1 MVKKRNGAIDFWR
14 FVFAAILVVF
24 HSSMMDIALIHPGE
38 DYIFPFQLGS
48 LAVEFFLLTSG
59 FLFAKS
65 MNKKRENDLF
75 SWKNTWTFMKGKV
88 MSFYP
93 AYLICL
99 VLTFIVLNVTRYLC
113 HVEPYTAGL
122 SKAESIKTALINFGK
137 MLYEAT
143 LLRNFGLDFER
154 LLDQAW
160 YLSAMLLVLLLL
172 YPLYAKNKRR
182 FEHFIA
188 PVIAVALLGFLFLHG
203 QSLLNPS
210 KKYELFYKYAFTYK
224 GNVRAMAEICLG
236 VVCYRVCEWIKKIDF
251 TKLGKIL
258 LAVLELFGYGFAIV
272 YMHFMALSYSNLFWH
287 RMSIKTAP
295 VIGGDAKVIELGYS
309 SQFNAVQFVLLL
321 FMAISVTITFSE
333 KSVISRL
340 FNHKIFTI
348 LGQYSLYPY
357 LLYSIFSENLPLW
370 IKSWG
375 LADKL
380 TTDQIVLIYCALTF
394 VTAAIVMA
402 LHMLVK
408 NLLRRRKTKR
418 LAAQGV

>member
-65 MNKKRENDLF
+65 MNKKPGNDIL
-75 SWKNTWTFMKGKV
+75 SWKNTWTFMKGKL

-99 VLTFIVLNVTRYLC
+99 VLTFIAVNATRYIC
-113 HVEPYTAGL
+113 HVEPYVKGL
-122 SKAESIKTALINFGK
+122 TKTQTITEFFINFGK
-137 MLYEAT
+137 MIYEAT

-160 YLSAMLLVLLLL
+160 YLSAMILVLLLL

-188 PVIAVALLGFLFLHG
+188 PVIAVALLGFIFLHG

-236 VVCYRVCEWIKKIDF
+236 VVCYRVCEWLKKLDF
-251 TKLGKIL
+251 SKLGRVL
-258 LAVLELFGYGFAIV
+258 LAIIELFGYGFAIV
-272 YMHFMALSYSNLFWH
+272 YMHFMAYSYVNLFWH
-287 RMSIKTAP
+287 RLSIKLVP
-295 VIGGDAKVIELGYS
+295 LIGGDAEVVPLGYS
-309 SQFNAVQFVLLL
+309 AEFNSVQFVLLFFL
-321 FMAISVTITFSE
+321 AISVTITFSE
-333 KSVISRL
+333 KSIISGL
-340 FNHKIFTI
+340 FNHKFFTV

-357 LLYSIFSENLPLW
+357 LLYSIFSANLPLW
-370 IKSWG
+370 LQKWNLG
-375 LADKL
+375 DKL
-380 TTDQIVLIYCALTF
+380 STDQIVLLYCALTF

-402 LHMLVK
+402 AHMLVK
-408 NLLRRRKTKR
+408 KLLKKRKDRR
-418 LAAQGV
+418 LAVREG

>member
-14 FVFAAILVVF
+14 FVFAAVLVIF

-38 DYIFPFQLGS
+38 DYVFPFGLGS

-65 MNKKRENDLF
+65 MNKKRENDIF

-99 VLTFIVLNVTRYLC
+99 ILTFIAVNITRYIC
-113 HVEPYTAGL
+113 HVDPYLKGL
-122 SKAESIKTALINFGK
+122 SRTENIREFFVNFGK

-160 YLSAMLLVLLLL
+160 YLSAMILVMLLL

-182 FEHFIA
+182 FEYFIA
-188 PVIAVALLGFLFLHG
+188 PVIAIGLLGFIFMHG

-236 VVCYRVCEWIKKIDF
+236 VVCYRICEWLKKLDF
-251 TKLGKIL
+251 SKLGRVL
-258 LAVLELFGYGFAIV
+258 LAIIELFGYGFAIV
-272 YMHFMALSYSNLFWH
+272 YMHFMANAYSNLFWH
-287 RMSIKTAP
+287 RLSIQTTP
-295 VIGGDAKVIELGYS
+295 FMGEDAKVLELGYS
-309 SQFNAVQFVLLL
+309 SQFNAVEFVML
-321 FMAISVTITFSE
+321 FFLAISVTITFSE

-357 LLYSIFSENLPLW
+357 LLYSIFSSNLPLW
-370 IKSWG
+370 IRKWD
-375 LADKL
+375 LADKF
-380 TTDQIVLIYCALTF
+380 TTDQIVLIYCGLTF

-402 LHMLVK
+402 AHMGVK
-408 NLLRRRKTKR
+408 HLLRKRKTRR
-418 LAAQGV
+418 LAAQEG

>member
-1 MVKKRNGAIDFWR
+1 MVKKRNGAVDFWR
-14 FVFAAILVVF
+14 FVFAAILVIF

-38 DYIFPFQLGS
+38 DYVFPFQLGS

-65 MNKKRENDLF
+65 MNKSRENNTL
-75 SWKNTWTFMKGKV
+75 SWKGMWTFMKGKL

-99 VLTFIVLNVTRYLC
+99 VLTFIAVNLTRYLC
-113 HVEPYTAGL
+113 HVEPYLKGAT
-122 SKAESIKTALINFGK
+122 KADDVKNLFINFGK
-137 MLYEAT
+137 MLYEST

-160 YLSAMLLVLLLL
+160 YLSAMMLVLILL
-172 YPLYAKNKRR
+172 YPIYAKNKRR
-182 FEHFIA
+182 FENFIA
-188 PVIAVALLGFLFLHG
+188 PVLAIALLGFIFLHS

-236 VVCYRVCEWIKKIDF
+236 VVCWRVCEWLKRLDF
-251 TKLGKIL
+251 TKIGKVL
-258 LAVLELFGYGFAIV
+258 LAVIELFGYGFAIV
-272 YMHFMALSYSNLFWH
+272 YMHFLANAYSNLFWH
-287 RMSIKTAP
+287 RLSLKCVPLM
-295 VIGGDAKVIELGYS
+295 GEDAKAVNLGVPG
-309 SQFNAVQFVLLL
+309 QFNSVQFVML
-321 FMAISVTITFSE
+321 FFLAVSVTITFSE
-333 KSVISRL
+333 KSAISRL
-340 FNHKIFTI
+340 FNHKFFTV

-357 LLYSIFSENLPLW
+357 LLYSVFSANLPLW
-370 IKSWG
+370 IQKWK

-402 LHMLVK
+402 AHMFVK
-408 NLLRRRKTKR
+408 KRLKQRRERK
-418 LAAQGV
+418 LAAQEG

>member
-113 HVEPYTAGL
+113 HVEPYTADL
-122 SKAESIKTALINFGK
+122 SKAESIKAALINFGR

-236 VVCYRVCEWIKKIDF
+236 VVCYRICEWLKKIDF

-287 RMSIKTAP
+287 RMSIETAP

-357 LLYSIFSENLPLW
+357 LLYSVFSENLPLW

>member
-14 FVFAAILVVF
+14 FVFAAVLVIF

-38 DYIFPFQLGS
+38 DYVFPFGLGS

-65 MNKKRENDLF
+65 MNKKRENDVF

-99 VLTFIVLNVTRYLC
+99 ILTFIAVNITRYIC
-113 HVEPYTAGL
+113 HVDPYLKGL
-122 SKAESIKTALINFGK
+122 SRTENIREFFVNFGK
-137 MLYEAT
+137 TLYEAT

-160 YLSAMLLVLLLL
+160 YLSAMILVMLLL

-182 FEHFIA
+182 FEYFIA
-188 PVIAVALLGFLFLHG
+188 PVIAIGLLGFIFMHG

-236 VVCYRVCEWIKKIDF
+236 VVCYRICEWLKKLDF
-251 TKLGKIL
+251 SKLGRVL
-258 LAVLELFGYGFAIV
+258 LAIIELFGYGFAIV
-272 YMHFMALSYSNLFWH
+272 YMHFMANAYSNLFWH
-287 RMSIKTAP
+287 RLSIQTTP
-295 VIGGDAKVIELGYS
+295 FMGEDAKVLELGYS
-309 SQFNAVQFVLLL
+309 SQFNAVEFVML
-321 FMAISVTITFSE
+321 FFLAISVTITFSE
-333 KSVISRL
+333 KSVISAL
-340 FNHKIFTI
+340 FNHKIFTL

-357 LLYSIFSENLPLW
+357 LLYSIFSSNLPLW
-370 IKSWG
+370 IRKWD
-375 LADKL
+375 LADKF
-380 TTDQIVLIYCALTF
+380 TTDQIVLIYCGLTF

-402 LHMLVK
+402 AHMGVK
-408 NLLRRRKTKR
+408 HLLRKRKTRR
-418 LAAQGV
+418 LAAQEG

>member
-14 FVFAAILVVF
+14 FVFAAVLVIF

-38 DYIFPFQLGS
+38 DYVFPFGLGS

-65 MNKKRENDLF
+65 MNKKRENDIF

-99 VLTFIVLNVTRYLC
+99 ILTFIAVNITRYIC
-113 HVEPYTAGL
+113 HVDPYLKGL
-122 SKAESIKTALINFGK
+122 SRTENIREFFVNFGK

-160 YLSAMLLVLLLL
+160 YLSAMILVMLLL

-182 FEHFIA
+182 FEYFIA
-188 PVIAVALLGFLFLHG
+188 PVIAIGLLGFIFMHG

-236 VVCYRVCEWIKKIDF
+236 VVCYRICEWLKKLDF
-251 TKLGKIL
+251 SKLGRVL
-258 LAVLELFGYGFAIV
+258 LAIIELFGYGFAIV
-272 YMHFMALSYSNLFWH
+272 YMHFMANAYSNLFWH
-287 RMSIKTAP
+287 RLSIQTTP
-295 VIGGDAKVIELGYS
+295 FMGEDAKVLELGYS
-309 SQFNAVQFVLLL
+309 SQFNAVEFVML
-321 FMAISVTITFSE
+321 FFLAISVTITFSE
-333 KSVISRL
+333 KSVISAL
-340 FNHKIFTI
+340 FNHKIFTL

-357 LLYSIFSENLPLW
+357 LLYSIFSSNLPLW
-370 IKSWG
+370 IRKWD
-375 LADKL
+375 LADKF
-380 TTDQIVLIYCALTF
+380 TTDQIVLIYCGLTF

-402 LHMLVK
+402 AHMGVK
-408 NLLRRRKTKR
+408 HLLRKRKTRR
-418 LAAQGV
+418 LAAQEG

>member
-14 FVFAAILVVF
+14 FVFAAILVIF
-24 HSSMMDIALIHPGE
+24 HSCMLDIALIHPGE
-38 DYIFPFQLGS
+38 EYIFPFQLGS

-65 MNKKRENDLF
+65 MNKKRDNDVF

-99 VLTFIVLNVTRYLC
+99 VLTFIAVNVTRYIC
-113 HVEPYTAGL
+113 QVKPYLPDASRTD
-122 SKAESIKTALINFGK
+122 KAKELFINFGK
-137 MLYEAT
+137 LIYEST

-160 YLSAMLLVLLLL
+160 YLSAMVLVLLLL

-182 FEHFIA
+182 FEYFIA
-188 PVIAVALLGFLFLHG
+188 PVIAVALLGFIFLHG

-210 KKYELFYKYAFTYK
+210 KKYDLFYKYAFTYK

-236 VVCYRVCEWIKKIDF
+236 VVCWRVCEWLKKIDF
-251 TKLGKIL
+251 SRLGRVL
-258 LAVLELFGYGFAIV
+258 LAVMELFGYGFAIV
-272 YMHFMALSYSNLFWH
+272 YMHFMAYSYENLFWH
-287 RMSIKTAP
+287 RLSVKAVPMLGEDIKT
-295 VIGGDAKVIELGYS
+295 VGLGYS
-309 SQFNAVQFVLLL
+309 GEFNSAQFVLLAFL
-321 FMAISVTITFSE
+321 AVSVTVTFSE
-333 KSVISRL
+333 KSIISGL
-340 FNHKIFTI
+340 FNHKIFSV

-357 LLYSIFSENLPLW
+357 LLYSVFSANLPLW
-370 IKSWG
+370 IQKVH

-380 TTDQIVLIYCALTF
+380 TTDQIVLIYCVLTF

-402 LHMLVK
+402 AHQSVK
-408 NLLRRRKTKR
+408 KILRKRKAER
-418 LAAQGV
+418 LAAQEG

>member
-14 FVFAAILVVF
+14 FIFAAILVIF

-38 DYIFPFQLGS
+38 DYMFPFQMGS

-65 MNKKRENDLF
+65 MNKKRDNTL
-75 SWKNTWTFMKGKV
+75 SWKGTWTFMKGKL

-99 VLTFIVLNVTRYLC
+99 VLNFIAVNVTRYIC
-113 HVEPYTAGL
+113 HVDPYLEGMSRGDNFKNL
-122 SKAESIKTALINFGK
+122 FINFGK
-137 MLYEAT
+137 MLYEST

-160 YLSAMLLVLLLL
+160 YLSAMMLVLLLL

-182 FEHFIA
+182 FEFFIA

-210 KKYELFYKYAFTYK
+210 KRYELFYKYAFTYK

-236 VVCYRVCEWIKKIDF
+236 VVCWRICEWLKKIDF
-251 TKLGKIL
+251 SKPGRVL
-258 LAVLELFGYGFAIV
+258 LAIIELFGYGFAIC
-272 YMHFMALSYSNLFWH
+272 YMHFMANAYVNTFWH
-287 RMSIKTAP
+287 RLSIMNAELT
-295 VIGGDAKVIELGYS
+295 GDRSKIVDPSYDS
-309 SQFNAVQFVLLL
+309 RFSAVQFVLLAFL
-321 FMAISVTITFSE
+321 AVSVTITFSE
-333 KSVISRL
+333 KSIISGL
-340 FNHKIFTI
+340 FNHKFFTV

-357 LLYSIFSENLPLW
+357 LLYSIFSANLPLW
-370 IKSWG
+370 LQKWHLG
-375 LADKL
+375 DKL
-380 TTDQIVLIYCALTF
+380 STDTVVLIYCGLTF

-402 LHMLVK
+402 AHLSVK
-408 NLLRRRKTKR
+408 KLLRRRKEKR
-418 LAAQGV
+418 LAAQEG